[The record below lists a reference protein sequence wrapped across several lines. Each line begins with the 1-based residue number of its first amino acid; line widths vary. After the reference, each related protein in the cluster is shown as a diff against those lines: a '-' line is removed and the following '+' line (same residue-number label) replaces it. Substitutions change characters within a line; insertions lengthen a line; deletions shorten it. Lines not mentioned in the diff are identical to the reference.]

1 MIRNVIVMGDATTHG
16 GNVIHAS
23 SMIVVDGK
31 NVALVGDLVS
41 CPKCKGVYPII
52 EGTEKVFFMGQP
64 AALEGMQTACGA
76 RLIASQNRM
85 FVNDGIGINQV
96 SQAVGD
102 QKEDKKVKK
111 IVELYW
117 SYGDGNAKLDEKS
130 RHYVDVNLHI
140 VTENYQA
147 GETVDAV
154 IEYEG
159 EHGTEELPVS
169 GTVNNEGQAIV
180 KNVLKNNKIFILGEE

>member
-85 FVNDGIGINQV
+85 FVNDESNNMQTDMQM
-96 SQAVGD
+96 SQ
-102 QKEDKKVKK
+102 
-111 IVELYW
+111 L
-117 SYGDGNAKLDEKS
+117 
-130 RHYVDVNLHI
+130 
-140 VTENYQA
+140 
-147 GETVDAV
+147 
-154 IEYEG
+154 
-159 EHGTEELPVS
+159 TEEKALLLFDDYF
-169 GTVNNEGQAIV
+169 QIV
-180 KNVLKNNKIFILGEE
+180 DSITHEPLKNTEYAFRRENGEVEYGVTDSNGYTHLLKATANSENIDIYVEG